1 MFISY
6 RGPDTKH
13 GLVGHIHSR
22 LQRGNLT
29 VFMDADLEAGNAA
42 WDTILA
48 NLRGARTVLLV
59 LSPKFQTSWW
69 CASTMHKHL
78 LASRGCHSAL

>member
-1 MFISY
+1 MELCDVFLSH

-13 GLVGHIHSR
+13 GLVGHIHCR
-22 LQRGNLT
+22 LERAQLKT
-29 VFMDADLEAGNAA
+29 FMDADLEAGNFS

-48 NLRGARTVLLV
+48 KLRGARTVLLV

-69 CASTMHKHL
+69 CAAE
-78 LASRGCHSAL
+78 LASS